1 VTRRLCDSVRMP
13 PKSKNVRKGKDAT
26 SLFVSSP
33 KALQGRRY
41 KEARPKIQRALQVA
55 AGAQIDLEKLALT
68 DTSMAVAQALVA
80 QNGAKAATLSL
91 RAASR
96 VSGGALSGAQ

>member
-1 VTRRLCDSVRMP
+1 MNSNDRAPEPVTTRVSVEGADMQMLAGVNDSNLVELGRAMGTR
-13 PKSKNVRKGKDAT
+13 V
-26 SLFVSSP
+26 
-33 KALQGRRY
+33 ALRG
-41 KEARPKIQRALQVA
+41 
-55 AGAQIDLEKLALT
+55 DLEKLALT
-68 DTSMAVAQALVA
+68 DTAMAVAQALVS

>member
-1 VTRRLCDSVRMP
+1 
-13 PKSKNVRKGKDAT
+13 
-26 SLFVSSP
+26 
-33 KALQGRRY
+33 
-41 KEARPKIQRALQVA
+41 LQVA